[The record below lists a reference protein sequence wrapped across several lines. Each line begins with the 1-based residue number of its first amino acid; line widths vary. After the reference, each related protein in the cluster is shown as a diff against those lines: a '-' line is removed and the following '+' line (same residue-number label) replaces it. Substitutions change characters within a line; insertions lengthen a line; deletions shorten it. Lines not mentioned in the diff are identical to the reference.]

1 MRNHSFR
8 DRDRQ
13 QNERSAGR
21 QRIDEVLD
29 ELLAQFSVRFP
40 QFKLVILSRT
50 DDFGPGGNDETASLG
65 HPARG
70 FRP

>member
-1 MRNHSFR
+1 MRNRSSFR
-8 DRDRQ
+8 GEGRQ
-13 QNERSAGR
+13 QSGSAGV

-50 DDFGPGGNDETASLG
+50 EDFGPGGNDEVASLG
-65 HPARG
+65 HPA
-70 FRP
+70 